1 MASGLF
7 LQLIDVPPNPP
18 IAYLVTQTLWTLTSP
33 CIAESTYV
41 VLNLCLV
48 GFFWT
53 LPAFP
58 TEIGIENELPAEQRT
73 GKSLYDSKTK
83 FMFHWYSSCCD

>member
-1 MASGLF
+1 MPNFFDEWQTPGRCKYQESKQYVVSGLF
-7 LQLIDVPPNPP
+7 LQLIDLPPNPP

-33 CIAESTYV
+33 CIEESTYLA
-41 VLNLCLV
+41 LNLCLV

-58 TEIGIENELPAEQRT
+58 TEIGI
-73 GKSLYDSKTK
+73 
-83 FMFHWYSSCCD
+83 